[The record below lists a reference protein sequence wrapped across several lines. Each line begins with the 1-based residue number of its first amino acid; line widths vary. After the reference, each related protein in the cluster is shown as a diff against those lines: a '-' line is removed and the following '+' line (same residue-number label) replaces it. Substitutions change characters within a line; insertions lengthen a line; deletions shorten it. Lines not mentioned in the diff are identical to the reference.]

1 MKMASK
7 PLWSQAQKEIVMHEK
22 ELCVY
27 VPDRG
32 TGKTTVMV
40 ARAKRLCEK
49 LVEPG
54 RVLIITYSRRA
65 ADEIR
70 EQFEKN
76 RAPVVK
82 TLHAIGYQIIQRNHA
97 LIGEKKLATHVDHM
111 LILQELLTVLPRI
124 PQIDTSNQTRW
135 IQSMENL
142 LKTFDYINELAKRSM
157 KKNILTKIMRG

>member
-1 MKMASK
+1 M
-7 PLWSQAQKEIVMHEK
+7 
-22 ELCVY
+22 
-27 VPDRG
+27 
-32 TGKTTVMV
+32 
-40 ARAKRLCEK
+40 
-49 LVEPG
+49 
-54 RVLIITYSRRA
+54 IITYSRRA

-124 PQIDTSNQTRW
+124 PQIDTSNQPRW

-142 LKTFDYINELAKRSM
+142 LKTFDYINELGEEEYEKKYPDKNNERLMIAKSM
-157 KKNILTKIMRG
+157 YEQKMTMLGYITYDEQIQ